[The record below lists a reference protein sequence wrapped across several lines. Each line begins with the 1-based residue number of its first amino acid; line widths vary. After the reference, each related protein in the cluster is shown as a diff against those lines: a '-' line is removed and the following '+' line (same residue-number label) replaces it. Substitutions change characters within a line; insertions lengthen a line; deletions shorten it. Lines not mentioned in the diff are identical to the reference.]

1 MKKHL
6 LFAAFA
12 LLAMVACEDK
22 QSFLDLDNADVKL
35 ATVVGQVTYNPGG
48 ADAKKQPAD
57 SVEVRVLV
65 ANSEFS
71 GGAQGEKQF
80 GPVYT
85 DANGMYEVTI
95 PVGGLTLNAA
105 NVKIQVMPTEREYTN
120 PNDGTTSKIYF
131 TSNKMAIPSNLTAGD
146 VVRRDIEMKP
156 QLAALSDF
164 TSFITVSGVV
174 SVDAGY
180 QKESGTNNYEKKPIP
195 YGNKE
200 LVVKG
205 MYSGEEIELASVIT
219 DANGAYSFDVP
230 AGSLNASITISTV
243 RFDGK
248 YTKGPEDE
256 YESIAVFYR
265 VTTLG
270 PVAFNADT
278 KKLLNQNITIAAYD
292 EAEGEDLSKKFEI
305 KRLTAIVKTYGEV
318 YDESITS
325 STTGME
331 IEEVDQYKWD
341 AVFLP
346 FDVTITL
353 SSNAFDAANP
363 SSLLKGAKLVFNTQS
378 SAIDG
383 KVELSN
389 IKVYTAWEGYAI
401 NATLKVEEK
410 LEPLK
415 HIYYEFNPFSNARYH
430 TKTWADWHIDA
441 TLTNALIPSFW
452 SNCWPSTK
460 KEQLVEGY
468 YQSATSAVVIPAATL
483 KYYGEY
489 EYPSDVEVTFVA
501 RDTKTIKGIWGTG
514 VSYTNRNDKDA
525 NGNYTPMEITEEAK
539 DASEVQLLN
548 SILTVPYATR
558 QKIRYHDKY
567 QGACRLHWNPGS
579 L

>member
-1 MKKHL
+1 MKKN
-6 LFAAFA
+6 LFLATLA
-12 LLAMVACEDK
+12 LLVMVACDDK
-22 QSFLDLDNADVKL
+22 QSSLDLDNADVKV
-35 ATVVGQVTYNPGG
+35 ATVTGQVTYNPGG
-48 ADAKKQPAD
+48 ESIKMQPAD

-65 ANSEFS
+65 ANAEFS
-71 GGAQGEKQF
+71 AGAQGDKEF

-85 DANGMYEVTI
+85 DANGMYKISI
-95 PVGGLTLNAA
+95 PVGGLSLNAA
-105 NVKIQVMPTEREYTN
+105 NVRVQVMPIERDYTN

-131 TSNKMAIPSNLTAGD
+131 TSNKVAIPSNLSAGD
-146 VVRRDIEMKP
+146 VVRRDIEMAP

-164 TSFITVSGVV
+164 TSSITVSGIV

-195 YGNKE
+195 YSNKE

-205 MYSGEEIELASVIT
+205 MYSGEEIEFAMVTT

-230 AGSLNASITISTV
+230 AGSIAANITISTV

-265 VTTLG
+265 IATLG
-270 PVAFNADT
+270 PVGFNADT
-278 KKLLNQNITIAAYD
+278 KKLLNQNFTVAAYD

-305 KRLTAIVKTYGEV
+305 KKLSAIVKTYGEV

-325 STTGME
+325 ITTGQE

-341 AVFLP
+341 EVFLP

-353 SSNAFDAANP
+353 SSAAFDFANP
-363 SSLLKGAKLVFNTQS
+363 NSLLKGAKLVFNTTAS
-378 SAIDG
+378 SVDG
-383 KVELSN
+383 KVELNN
-389 IKVYTAWEGYAI
+389 IKVYTAWEGHNI
-401 NATLKVEEK
+401 NVTLTVAEK

-441 TLTNALIPSFW
+441 TVTNALIPSFW

-489 EYPSDVEVTFVA
+489 EYPADVEVAFVA

-514 VSYTNRNDKDA
+514 VSYTNRNDKDEY
-525 NGNYTPMEITEEAK
+525 GNYTPLEITADAK
-539 DASEVQLLN
+539 DASEVQLLT
-548 SILTVPYATR
+548 SILSAPYATR

-567 QGACRLHWNPGS
+567 QGACRSHWNPN
-579 L
+579 LW